1 MCGTPHSSRMI
12 STSACRPGSEM
23 VPSIRAR
30 DSRAI
35 VAKLCC
41 CPSMGACTAHAST
54 RHTSALRRDVVFMI
68 RPWSSRNARFHVRER
83 EATCTSPGPPTRA
96 GAIVRPGGG
105 WKMQRR
111 PPPSADGAPSRADR
125 RRLLLDR
132 RRGAVRLDRFDPCI
146 AGGRRCVH
154 LARADDLAV
163 RRLQVEI
170 LLAVRR
176 GLALVARVV
185 AAVLLHRG
193 NAVLRGRLR
202 VVRLTPQD
210 RLAVAGLEDE
220 GVLPLVVLAEHVPS
234 GHECLPVA

>member
-1 MCGTPHSSRMI
+1 
-12 STSACRPGSEM
+12 
-23 VPSIRAR
+23 
-30 DSRAI
+30 
-35 VAKLCC
+35 
-41 CPSMGACTAHAST
+41 
-54 RHTSALRRDVVFMI
+54 
-68 RPWSSRNARFHVRER
+68 
-83 EATCTSPGPPTRA
+83 TRA

-132 RRGAVRLDRFDPCI
+132 RRGAVRLGRFDPCI

-163 RRLQVEI
+163 RRLQVEV

-210 RLAVAGLEDE
+210 RLAVAGLEAE
-220 GVLPLVVLAEHVPS
+220 GELPLFFLAEHEPSAQESPLLRELPPPDSAAAARGLYYHGALRSKKPQPVPA
-234 GHECLPVA
+234 HRVAWRGGDWGRDGRAIAGDAGAPAARSSRAW